1 MIEETMVNHFR
12 TLFQSQETSHIQR
25 TVEVV
30 KNSISQEDYNHL
42 SAEFT
47 EDEVKEAIQ
56 SMKGLAAPGPD
67 GLPALFYHTYWDI
80 IGQDVTQTALQIL
93 NNNEDT
99 TPYNNTH
106 ICLIPKKS
114 NPDHPSDFRPI
125 SLCNVT
131 LKIITKTIAN
141 RLKNILPNVISPNQ
155 SAFVPG
161 RLITDNTLLAYEIF
175 HYFKQSSSKEGFI
188 GIKTD
193 MAKAYDRVEWIF
205 LKTTLEI
212 MGFPNHLT
220 SIIVNCV
227 TNVTFSILING
238 QPSQH
243 FKPQRGRSQG
253 DPLSPYLFI
262 LCANVFSGLITKA
275 QNEKKLH
282 GVKVAN
288 GAPEISHLL
297 FADYNLLLCR
307 ATPQEA
313 MVIKDII
320 QDYQEASGQLVNL
333 GKSEICYSKLVNAN
347 KREEINHI
355 LPMNRVAHFS
365 KYLGMPTH
373 VGRSKRQVF
382 NYIQD
387 SVWKK
392 IKGWK
397 ARNLSFAGRSTLIK
411 AVAQAVPTYVMSC
424 FLLPKDL
431 CNQLESMICR
441 LWWGSNNDRKK
452 IHWVKWGKICSHKK
466 KGGLGF
472 REFRAFNEALL
483 AKQGWRCI
491 TQPDSM
497 VA

>member
-1 MIEETMVNHFR
+1 
-12 TLFQSQETSHIQR
+12 
-25 TVEVV
+25 
-30 KNSISQEDYNHL
+30 
-42 SAEFT
+42 
-47 EDEVKEAIQ
+47 
-56 SMKGLAAPGPD
+56 MKGLAAPGPD

-80 IGQDVTQTALQIL
+80 IGQDVTRAALQIL

-106 ICLIPKKS
+106 ICLIPKKP

-125 SLCNVT
+125 SLCNVI

-141 RLKNILPNVISPNQ
+141 ILKTILPNVISPNQ

-175 HYFKQSSSKEGFI
+175 HYFNQSTSKQGFI

-193 MAKAYDRVEWIF
+193 MAKAYDRVEWNF
-205 LKTTLEI
+205 LQATMET
-212 MGFPNHLT
+212 MGFPSHLT
-220 SIIVNCV
+220 NIIMNCV

-238 QPSQH
+238 QPSQT
-243 FKPQRGRSQG
+243 FKPQRGLRQG

-262 LCANVFSGLITKA
+262 LCVNVFSGLITKA
-275 QNEKKLH
+275 QVEKKLH

-297 FADYNLLLCR
+297 FADDSLLLCR

-313 MVIKDII
+313 MVIKEVIH
-320 QDYQEASGQLVNL
+320 DYQEASGQLVNMA
-333 GKSEICYSKLVNAN
+333 KSEICFSKHVPTST
-347 KREEINHI
+347 KEDINHI
-355 LPMNRVAHFS
+355 LPMNRVDHFS
-365 KYLGMPTH
+365 KYLGMLTH
-373 VGRSKRQVF
+373 VGRSKKQVF

-387 SVWKK
+387 NVWKK

-397 ARNLSFAGRSTLIK
+397 AKNLSFAGRSTLIK

-431 CNQLESMICR
+431 CSQLESMICR
-441 LWWGSNNDRKK
+441 FWWGSNNDRRK
-452 IHWVKWGKICSHKK
+452 IHWIKNLQS
-466 KGGLGF
+466 
-472 REFRAFNEALL
+472 
-483 AKQGWRCI
+483 
-491 TQPDSM
+491 
-497 VA
+497 